1 MKTLL
6 KNARESK
13 GLKTLEV
20 ARLLKIDAALI
31 SKFESGQ
38 RNPTKAQIIKL
49 ADLLD
54 IDLDTLTV
62 LWLKE
67 KILHVLDG
75 EILALNALKAAEMQ
89 LNPFVE
95 SPKDNA
101 IDALFEEMEALK
113 NKLEGLRNS
122 K

>member
-1 MKTLL
+1 MKNLL
-6 KNARESK
+6 KNARENK
-13 GLKTLEV
+13 GLGTLEV

-38 RNPTKAQIIKL
+38 RNPTKDQIVKL

-54 IDLDTLTV
+54 IDLDTLTI

-67 KILHVLDG
+67 KILHVLAG
-75 EILALNALKAAEMQ
+75 EMLAFDALKAAEKE
-89 LNPFVE
+89 LNPNAQT
-95 SPKDNA
+95 PKDNA
-101 IDALFEEMEALK
+101 IDALFEEMESLK